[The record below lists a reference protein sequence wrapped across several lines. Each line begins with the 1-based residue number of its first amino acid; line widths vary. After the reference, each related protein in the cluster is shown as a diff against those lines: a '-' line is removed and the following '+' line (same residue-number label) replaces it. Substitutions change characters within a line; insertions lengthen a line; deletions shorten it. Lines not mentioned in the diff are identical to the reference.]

1 MTFKK
6 KTKSNDIEAVSKSV
20 EVIPPVD
27 KRKTMPHLFKPGNSM
42 GGRKKGSRSKLGEA
56 FLSDL
61 LEDWEEHG
69 MYALRACR
77 IEEPATYCRIV
88 ASILPKEINL
98 NDEERVLEKF
108 LEQFTTVEELREFRL
123 AITSFTG
130 EERSSEAGDTQERTS
145 AKSRKQSDRVH

>member
-6 KTKSNDIEAVSKSV
+6 KTKNTDDNLDKQLIL
-20 EVIPPVD
+20 PPA
-27 KRKTMPHLFKPGNSM
+27 KEYKPWQFKPGQTPNPA
-42 GGRKKGSRSKLGEA
+42 GRPKGSRSKLGEA

-61 LEDWEEHG
+61 LADWEENG
-69 MYALRACR
+69 ADALRACR
-77 IEEPATYCRIV
+77 MLKPATYCSIV

-130 EERSSEAGDTQERTS
+130 EARSSEAGDTQERTS